1 MSWGCT
7 DGYFGHNDV
16 APRFYSVF
24 GWCPLYLYGTLL
36 LPSHLRKIGLIS
48 QTAYMAIKKNAV
60 GTTSSA
66 LEEIVIKDLEKTP
79 YRHKNIITFW

>member
-48 QTAYMAIKKNAV
+48 QTAYMAIKKLV
-60 GTTSSA
+60 HWKKT
-66 LEEIVIKDLEKTP
+66 VIKDLEKTS
-79 YRHKNIITFW
+79 YR

>member
-1 MSWGCT
+1 
-7 DGYFGHNDV
+7 
-16 APRFYSVF
+16 
-24 GWCPLYLYGTLL
+24 
-36 LPSHLRKIGLIS
+36 LRKIGLIS